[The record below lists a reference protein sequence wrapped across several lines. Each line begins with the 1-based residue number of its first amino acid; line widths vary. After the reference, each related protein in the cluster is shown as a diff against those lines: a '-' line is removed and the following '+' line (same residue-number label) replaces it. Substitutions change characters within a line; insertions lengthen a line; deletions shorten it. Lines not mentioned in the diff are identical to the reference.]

1 MQKSRPYL
9 VSISNEKYNYFLR
22 YLAFFWG
29 KRGPKPKNG
38 EVRSQVSTT
47 FSEVPPSGLTHG
59 LTQCRSSWQTE
70 VIPALVSFF
79 GFGTHFF
86 DFGPVTGC
94 HAPYMEK
101 NRLNIR
107 MQNFILSFLKKKNF
121 FKTL

>member
-22 YLAFFWG
+22 YLAFFGG

-59 LTQCRSSWQTE
+59 ERISVVAPGKLDLFQLYCRF
-70 VIPALVSFF
+70 LVSGHTFLTL
-79 GFGTHFF
+79 GQLLGAT
-86 DFGPVTGC
+86 
-94 HAPYMEK
+94 
-101 NRLNIR
+101 RLIW
-107 MQNFILSFLKKKNF
+107 KK
-121 FKTL
+121 TD